1 MKKIAVLIIILVG
14 TSIAYYFNNKKLEI
28 IHPTIGPILESVYAI
43 STVKSENNY
52 TLRMGV
58 LSSVQKYFVK
68 EGDKVNPESKLLQ
81 FEGGTLF
88 KSPITG
94 IVTERPFGLKETITP
109 QAAIIKIVDL
119 NNLFLEA
126 SIEQMGALKI
136 LKGMKVIVSFEDFRK
151 NTFVGVV
158 RSVLPRDQDFLVQV
172 DVEKLPKNIL
182 PGMSADLSI
191 EIGQKENAIT
201 IPSKAISNGYIT
213 LLKNKKLIKTKVEM
227 GISDVENIEIISP
240 ILVESDEIVIP
251 KKEKL

>member
-1 MKKIAVLIIILVG
+1 ML
-14 TSIAYYFNNKKLEI
+14 
-28 IHPTIGPILESVYAI
+28 
-43 STVKSENNY
+43 
-52 TLRMGV
+52 
-58 LSSVQKYFVK
+58 
-68 EGDKVNPESKLLQ
+68 
-81 FEGGTLF
+81 
-88 KSPITG
+88 
-94 IVTERPFGLKETITP
+94 
-109 QAAIIKIVDL
+109 
-119 NNLFLEA
+119 
-126 SIEQMGALKI
+126 
-136 LKGMKVIVSFEDFRK
+136 RK

-213 LLKNKKLIKTKVEM
+213 LLKNKKVIKTKVEM